1 MPERWRDTVLEAI
14 RQRLAAHQHPAA
26 VADALRAVPRSRP
39 FEAFADLER
48 VEAPAIV
55 VASHDEADPGHP
67 YAVAETYARAIPG
80 ARLVSE
86 EAGRAPLAWQ
96 GGRLS
101 RVIAEV
107 AAESPPAIPRT
118 GRAP

>member
-1 MPERWRDTVLEAI
+1 MPERRRDTVLEAI
-14 RQRLAAHQHPAA
+14 RQRLAADQHPAA

-55 VASHDEADPGHP
+55 VASRDEADPGHP
-67 YAVAETYARAIPG
+67 YAVAETYARAIPAPPRQRGTGPG
-80 ARLVSE
+80 A
-86 EAGRAPLAWQ
+86 AGRQ

-107 AAESPPAIPRT
+107 AAESPPAIQRT